1 MELFPKISIELLGGW
16 LLTVIYLVVNI
27 GLPLTKA
34 GALKRLLAPSK
45 KYSTF
50 SERLLHTSSQLSWL
64 GTIFLPILLPIKINS
79 NVFIIGI
86 IVFIIGIIVF
96 IIGIILTIIS
106 IHNYITTPLNEQ
118 VKKGIYRFS
127 RNPIYASYNIL
138 GFGIALLTG
147 SWVIFILHIIEI
159 ITCHLMLLDEE
170 KYCINKYGNEYK
182 AYMKKVPRYYFGKI

>member
-16 LLTVIYLVVNI
+16 LLTVIYLVINM

-34 GALKRLLAPSK
+34 GALKKLLTSSK
-45 KYSTF
+45 KHSTF
-50 SERLLHTSSQLSWL
+50 IEKLLDTSSQLSWF
-64 GTIFLPILLPIKINS
+64 GTIFLPILFPIKINS
-79 NVFIIGI
+79 NIFIIGI
-86 IVFIIGIIVF
+86 IVFMV
-96 IIGIILTIIS
+96 GIILTTIS
-106 IHNYITTPLNEQ
+106 LHNYITTPLNEQ
-118 VKKGIYRFS
+118 VKKGIYKFS

-147 SWVIFILHIIEI
+147 SWIIFILHIIEI
-159 ITCHLMLLDEE
+159 ITCHLKVLDEE